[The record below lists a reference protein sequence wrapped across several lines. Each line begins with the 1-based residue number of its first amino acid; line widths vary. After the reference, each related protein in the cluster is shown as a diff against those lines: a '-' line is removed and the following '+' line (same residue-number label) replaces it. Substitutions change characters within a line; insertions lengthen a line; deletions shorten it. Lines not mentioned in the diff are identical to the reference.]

1 MPRALT
7 IQRTLVTPPDR
18 ERFHEKLRRKQEYY
32 TKANCRF
39 WVFEEAGLPG
49 AFLEFFEAV
58 GRRDAGPGACRGARA
73 GARSQSRLCRSGVEI
88 DADTYARRRRQDVG
102 SSFPPDASRS
112 TTATSS
118 ASSS

>member
-18 ERFHEKLRRKQEYY
+18 ERFQVKLRKKADYY

-49 AFLEFFEAV
+49 AFLEFFEAS
-58 GRRDAGPGACRGARA
+58 DAETLAKAHA
-73 GARSQSRLCRSGVEI
+73 GAPEQVLDPNRVYQEVELK
-88 DADTYARRRRQDVG
+88 
-102 SSFPPDASRS
+102 
-112 TTATSS
+112 
-118 ASSS
+118 